1 MAILETGRICIQ
13 KRGRTAGRKVVVLTV
28 EKNKVVVVGKSVKK
42 HASNPLHLFPTS
54 EKVAVSA
61 NPTKEELEKLL
72 A

>member
-1 MAILETGRICIQ
+1 MAILEKGRVCIQ
-13 KRGRTAGRKVVVLTV
+13 KRGRTAGKKVVVLGM
-28 EKNKVVVVGKSVKK
+28 EKNKVMVVGKHVKK

-61 NPTKEELEKLL
+61 NPTKEELEKIL